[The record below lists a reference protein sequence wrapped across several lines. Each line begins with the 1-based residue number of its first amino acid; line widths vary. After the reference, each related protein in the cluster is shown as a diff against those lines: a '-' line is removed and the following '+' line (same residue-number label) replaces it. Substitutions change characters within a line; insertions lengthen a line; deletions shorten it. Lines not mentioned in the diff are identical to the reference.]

1 MKLFDQ
7 FCTYL
12 SDLTTIDKTYISLI
26 LSTTI
31 VLVFFSLMKRIGRR
45 TIRKKIEGR
54 KEYFLNQALQIIFS
68 VLEVVFLLYIWS
80 EYIQNLMTLI
90 SVTSAAMTIA
100 LRELILNFFCGV
112 YIKMKKPFQVEDRI
126 EVKGIRGDVM
136 NITSLNFEV
145 LEISTKDEH
154 GQSTGVIV
162 TFPNSIV
169 FSEPVRNLNK
179 GFKYVWDELTVKVP
193 LTCDLV
199 KNKQA
204 LYKIVNNIETIKNIP
219 KKMKAQINDINTTN
233 RVYFNKYDPTIYTK
247 IIDDH
252 IELTIRYLM
261 HPKKG
266 RFVESVIW
274 NKVLEEY
281 KAGNINLY
289 TGGAE
294 TEEES

>member
-1 MKLFDQ
+1 MGLFDKI
-7 FCTYL
+7 CKYV
-12 SDLTTIDKTYISLI
+12 SDLTTINQSYIALALATSIVI
-26 LSTTI
+26 LLFS
-31 VLVFFSLMKRIGRR
+31 FFKKIGKRA
-45 TIRKKIEGR
+45 IRKKIEGR
-54 KEYFLNQALQIIFS
+54 KEYIINQAVQIILNI
-68 VLEVVFLLYIWS
+68 LEVVFLLVIWN
-80 EYIQNLMTLI
+80 EYIQSLMTLI

-100 LRELILNFFCGV
+100 LRELILNFFCGI

-126 EVKGIRGDVM
+126 EVKGIKGDVM
-136 NITSLNFEV
+136 NISSLNFEV
-145 LEISTKDEH
+145 LEISTKEEH

-179 GFKYVWDELTVKVP
+179 GFKYIWDELTVKVP
-193 LTCDLV
+193 MDCDLV
-199 KNKQA
+199 KNKQE
-204 LYKIVNNIETIKNIP
+204 LYKIVNNIEIIKNIP

-247 IIDDH
+247 IVDNH

-274 NKVLEEY
+274 NKILEGY
-281 KAGNINLY
+281 KDKRIDLY
-289 TGGAE
+289 MEG
-294 TEEES
+294 

>member
-1 MKLFDQ
+1 MEFFDKI
-7 FCTYL
+7 CKYV
-12 SDLTTIDKTYISLI
+12 SDLTTINQSYIALVLATSIVI
-26 LSTTI
+26 LLFS
-31 VLVFFSLMKRIGRR
+31 FFKKIGKRA
-45 TIRKKIEGR
+45 IRKKIEGR
-54 KEYFLNQALQIIFS
+54 KEYIINQAVQIILNI
-68 VLEVVFLLYIWS
+68 LEVVFLLVIWN
-80 EYIQNLMTLI
+80 EYIQSLMTLI

-100 LRELILNFFCGV
+100 LRELILNFFCGI

-126 EVKGIRGDVM
+126 EVKDIKGDVM
-136 NITSLNFEV
+136 NISSLNFEV
-145 LEISTKDEH
+145 LEISTKEEH

-179 GFKYVWDELTVKVP
+179 GFKYIWDELTVKVP
-193 LTCDLV
+193 MDCDLV
-199 KNKQA
+199 KNKQE
-204 LYKIVNNIETIKNIP
+204 LYKIVNNIEIIKNIP

-247 IIDDH
+247 IVDNH

-274 NKVLEEY
+274 NKILEGY
-281 KAGNINLY
+281 KDKRIDLY
-289 TGGAE
+289 MEG
-294 TEEES
+294 

>member
-1 MKLFDQ
+1 MEYFDR
-7 FCTYL
+7 FCKYL
-12 SDLTTIDKTYISLI
+12 SGLTTINETYISLI

-31 VLVFFSLMKRIGRR
+31 VLILFTFFKKIGRR

-54 KEYFLNQALQIIFS
+54 KEYFINQAIQI
-68 VLEVVFLLYIWS
+68 VLNVTEVIFLLFIWND
-80 EYIQNLMTLI
+80 YIQNLMTLI

-100 LRELILNFFCGV
+100 LREIILNFFCGI
-112 YIKMKKPFQVEDRI
+112 YIKVKKPFQVEDRI
-126 EVKGIRGDVM
+126 EVKDIRGDVM
-136 NITSLNFEV
+136 NISSLNFEV
-145 LEISTKDEH
+145 LEISTDEKH

-179 GFKYVWDELTVKVP
+179 GFKYIWDELTVKV
-193 LTCDLV
+193 TMDCDLV
-199 KNKQA
+199 KNKQE
-204 LYKIVNNIETIKNIP
+204 LYKIVNNIEVIKNIP
-219 KKMKAQINDINTTN
+219 KKMKAQINDINTIN

-247 IIDDH
+247 IVDDH

-274 NKVLEEY
+274 NKVLESY
-281 KAGNINLY
+281 KEGRIDLFPGM
-289 TGGAE
+289 TK
-294 TEEES
+294 ES

>member
-1 MKLFDQ
+1 MEYLDR
-7 FCTYL
+7 FCKYL
-12 SDLTTIDKTYISLI
+12 SGLTTINETYISLI

-31 VLVFFSLMKRIGRR
+31 VLILFTFFKKIGRR

-54 KEYFLNQALQIIFS
+54 KEYFINQAIQI
-68 VLEVVFLLYIWS
+68 VLNVTEVIFLLFIWND
-80 EYIQNLMTLI
+80 YIQNLMTLI

-100 LRELILNFFCGV
+100 LREIILNFFCGI
-112 YIKMKKPFQVEDRI
+112 YIKVKKPFQVEDRI
-126 EVKGIRGDVM
+126 EVKDIRGDVM
-136 NITSLNFEV
+136 NISSLNFEV
-145 LEISTKDEH
+145 LEISTDEKH

-179 GFKYVWDELTVKVP
+179 GFKYIWDELTVKV
-193 LTCDLV
+193 TMDCDLV
-199 KNKQA
+199 KNKQE
-204 LYKIVNNIETIKNIP
+204 LYKIVNNIEVIKNIP
-219 KKMKAQINDINTTN
+219 KKMKTQINDINTTN

-247 IIDDH
+247 IVDDH

-274 NKVLEEY
+274 NKVLESY
-281 KAGNINLY
+281 KEGRIDLFPGM
-289 TGGAE
+289 TK
-294 TEEES
+294 ES

>member
-1 MKLFDQ
+1 MEFFDKI
-7 FCTYL
+7 CKYV
-12 SDLTTIDKTYISLI
+12 SDLTTINQSYIALALATSIVI
-26 LSTTI
+26 LLFS
-31 VLVFFSLMKRIGRR
+31 FFKKIGKRA
-45 TIRKKIEGR
+45 IRKKIEGR
-54 KEYFLNQALQIIFS
+54 KEYIINQAVQIILNI
-68 VLEVVFLLYIWS
+68 LEVVFLLVIWN
-80 EYIQNLMTLI
+80 EYIQSLMTLI

-100 LRELILNFFCGV
+100 LRELILNFFCGI

-126 EVKGIRGDVM
+126 EVKGIKGDVM
-136 NITSLNFEV
+136 NISSLNFEV
-145 LEISTKDEH
+145 LEISTKEEH
-154 GQSTGVIV
+154 GQSTAVIV

-193 LTCDLV
+193 MDCDLV
-199 KNKQA
+199 KNKQE
-204 LYKIVNNIETIKNIP
+204 LYKIVNNIEIIKNIP

-247 IIDDH
+247 IVDNH

-274 NKVLEEY
+274 NKILEGY
-281 KAGNINLY
+281 KDKKIDLY
-289 TGGAE
+289 MEG
-294 TEEES
+294 

>member
-1 MKLFDQ
+1 MEFFDKI
-7 FCTYL
+7 CKYV
-12 SDLTTIDKTYISLI
+12 SDLTTINQSYIALVLATSIVI
-26 LSTTI
+26 LLFS
-31 VLVFFSLMKRIGRR
+31 FFKKIGKRA
-45 TIRKKIEGR
+45 IRKKIEGR
-54 KEYFLNQALQIIFS
+54 KEYVINQAVQIILNI
-68 VLEVVFLLYIWS
+68 LEVVFLLVIWN
-80 EYIQNLMTLI
+80 EYIQSLMTLI

-100 LRELILNFFCGV
+100 LRELILNFFCGI

-126 EVKGIRGDVM
+126 EVKGIKGDVM
-136 NITSLNFEV
+136 NISSLNFEV
-145 LEISTKDEH
+145 LEISTKEEH

-193 LTCDLV
+193 MDCDLV
-199 KNKQA
+199 KNKQE
-204 LYKIVNNIETIKNIP
+204 LYKIVNNIEIIKNIP

-247 IIDDH
+247 IVDNH

-274 NKVLEEY
+274 NKILEGY
-281 KAGNINLY
+281 KDKKIDLY
-289 TGGAE
+289 MEG
-294 TEEES
+294 

>member
-1 MKLFDQ
+1 MEYFDR
-7 FCTYL
+7 FCKYL
-12 SDLTTIDKTYISLI
+12 SGLTTINETYISLI

-31 VLVFFSLMKRIGRR
+31 VLLLFTFFKKIGRR

-54 KEYFLNQALQIIFS
+54 KEYFINQAIQI
-68 VLEVVFLLYIWS
+68 VLNVTEVIFLLFIWND
-80 EYIQNLMTLI
+80 YIQNLMTLI

-100 LRELILNFFCGV
+100 LREIILNFFCGI
-112 YIKMKKPFQVEDRI
+112 YIKVKKPFQVEDRI
-126 EVKGIRGDVM
+126 EVKEIRGDVM
-136 NITSLNFEV
+136 NISSLNFEV
-145 LEISTKDEH
+145 LEISTDEKH

-169 FSEPVRNLNK
+169 FSEPVRNINK
-179 GFKYVWDELTVKVP
+179 GFKYIWDELTVKVAMD
-193 LTCDLV
+193 CDLV
-199 KNKQA
+199 KNKQE
-204 LYKIVNNIETIKNIP
+204 LYKIVNSIEVIKNIP
-219 KKMKAQINDINTTN
+219 KKMKTQINDINTTN

-274 NKVLEEY
+274 NKVLESY
-281 KAGNINLY
+281 KEGRIDLFPGM
-289 TGGAE
+289 TK
-294 TEEES
+294 ESKN

>member
-1 MKLFDQ
+1 MEYFDR
-7 FCTYL
+7 FCKYL
-12 SDLTTIDKTYISLI
+12 SGLTTINETYISLI

-31 VLVFFSLMKRIGRR
+31 VLILFTFFKKIGRR

-54 KEYFLNQALQIIFS
+54 KEYFINQAIQI
-68 VLEVVFLLYIWS
+68 VLNVTEVIFLLFIWND
-80 EYIQNLMTLI
+80 YIQNLMTLI

-100 LRELILNFFCGV
+100 LRELILNFFCGI
-112 YIKMKKPFQVEDRI
+112 YIKVKKPFQVEDRI
-126 EVKGIRGDVM
+126 EVKDIRGDVM
-136 NITSLNFEV
+136 NISSLNFEV
-145 LEISTKDEH
+145 LEISTDEKH

-179 GFKYVWDELTVKVP
+179 GFKYIWDELTVKV
-193 LTCDLV
+193 TMDCDLV
-199 KNKQA
+199 KNKQE
-204 LYKIVNNIETIKNIP
+204 LYKIVNNIEVIKNIP

-247 IIDDH
+247 IVDDH

-274 NKVLEEY
+274 NKVLESY
-281 KAGNINLY
+281 KEGRIDLFPGM
-289 TGGAE
+289 TK
-294 TEEES
+294 ESKN

>member
-1 MKLFDQ
+1 MGLFDKI
-7 FCTYL
+7 CKYV
-12 SDLTTIDKTYISLI
+12 SDLTTINQSYIALVLATSIVI
-26 LSTTI
+26 LLFS
-31 VLVFFSLMKRIGRR
+31 FFKKIGKRA
-45 TIRKKIEGR
+45 IRKKIEGR
-54 KEYFLNQALQIIFS
+54 KEYVINQAVQIILNI
-68 VLEVVFLLYIWS
+68 LEVVFLLVIWN
-80 EYIQNLMTLI
+80 EYIQSLMTLI

-100 LRELILNFFCGV
+100 LRELILNFFCGI

-126 EVKGIRGDVM
+126 EVKDIKGDVM
-136 NITSLNFEV
+136 NISSLNFEV
-145 LEISTKDEH
+145 LEISTKEEH

-179 GFKYVWDELTVKVP
+179 GFKYIWDELTVKVP
-193 LTCDLV
+193 MDCDLV
-199 KNKQA
+199 KNKQE
-204 LYKIVNNIETIKNIP
+204 LYKIVNNIEIIKNIP

-247 IIDDH
+247 IVDNH

-274 NKVLEEY
+274 NKILEGY
-281 KAGNINLY
+281 KDKKIDLY
-289 TGGAE
+289 MEG
-294 TEEES
+294 

>member
-1 MKLFDQ
+1 MGLFDKI
-7 FCTYL
+7 CKYV
-12 SDLTTIDKTYISLI
+12 SDLTTINQSYKALVLATSIVI
-26 LSTTI
+26 LLFS
-31 VLVFFSLMKRIGRR
+31 FFKKIGKRA
-45 TIRKKIEGR
+45 IRKKIEGR
-54 KEYFLNQALQIIFS
+54 KEYVINQAVQIILNI
-68 VLEVVFLLYIWS
+68 LEVVFLLVIWN
-80 EYIQNLMTLI
+80 EYIQSLMTLI

-100 LRELILNFFCGV
+100 LRELILNFFCGI

-126 EVKGIRGDVM
+126 EVKGIKGDVM
-136 NITSLNFEV
+136 NISSLNFEV
-145 LEISTKDEH
+145 LEISTKEEH

-193 LTCDLV
+193 MDCDLV
-199 KNKQA
+199 KNKQE
-204 LYKIVNNIETIKNIP
+204 LYKIVNNIEIIKNIP

-247 IIDDH
+247 IVDNH

-274 NKVLEEY
+274 NKILEGY
-281 KAGNINLY
+281 KDKKIDLY
-289 TGGAE
+289 MEG
-294 TEEES
+294 

>member
-1 MKLFDQ
+1 MGLFDKI
-7 FCTYL
+7 CKYV
-12 SDLTTIDKTYISLI
+12 SDLTTINQSYIALALATSIVI
-26 LSTTI
+26 LLFS
-31 VLVFFSLMKRIGRR
+31 FFKKIGKRA
-45 TIRKKIEGR
+45 IRKKIEGR
-54 KEYFLNQALQIIFS
+54 KEYIINQAVQIILNI
-68 VLEVVFLLYIWS
+68 LEVVFLLVIWN
-80 EYIQNLMTLI
+80 EYIQSLMTLI

-100 LRELILNFFCGV
+100 LRELILNFFCGI

-126 EVKGIRGDVM
+126 EVKDIKGDVM
-136 NITSLNFEV
+136 NISSLNFEV
-145 LEISTKDEH
+145 LEISTKEEH

-179 GFKYVWDELTVKVP
+179 GFKYIWDELTVKVP
-193 LTCDLV
+193 MDCDLV
-199 KNKQA
+199 KNKQE
-204 LYKIVNNIETIKNIP
+204 LYKIVNNIEIIKNIP

-247 IIDDH
+247 IVDNH

-274 NKVLEEY
+274 NKILEGY
-281 KAGNINLY
+281 KDKKIDLY
-289 TGGAE
+289 MEG
-294 TEEES
+294 

>member
-1 MKLFDQ
+1 MEYFDR
-7 FCTYL
+7 FCKYL
-12 SDLTTIDKTYISLI
+12 SGLTTINETYISLI

-31 VLVFFSLMKRIGRR
+31 VLILFTFFKKIGRR

-54 KEYFLNQALQIIFS
+54 KEYFINQAIQI
-68 VLEVVFLLYIWS
+68 VLNVTEVIFLLFIWND
-80 EYIQNLMTLI
+80 YIQNLMTLI

-100 LRELILNFFCGV
+100 LRELILNFFCGI

-126 EVKGIRGDVM
+126 EVKDIRGDVM
-136 NITSLNFEV
+136 NISSLNFEV
-145 LEISTKDEH
+145 LEISTDEKH

-179 GFKYVWDELTVKVP
+179 GFKYIWDELTVKV
-193 LTCDLV
+193 TMDCDLV
-199 KNKQA
+199 KNKQE
-204 LYKIVNNIETIKNIP
+204 LYKIVNNIEVIKNIP

-247 IIDDH
+247 IVDDH

-274 NKVLEEY
+274 NKVLESY
-281 KAGNINLY
+281 KEGRIDLFPGM
-289 TGGAE
+289 TK
-294 TEEES
+294 ES

>member
-1 MKLFDQ
+1 MEYFDR
-7 FCTYL
+7 FCKYL
-12 SDLTTIDKTYISLI
+12 SGLTTINETYISLI

-31 VLVFFSLMKRIGRR
+31 VLILFTFFKKIGRR

-54 KEYFLNQALQIIFS
+54 KEYFINQAIQI
-68 VLEVVFLLYIWS
+68 VLNVTEVIFLLFIWND
-80 EYIQNLMTLI
+80 YIQNLMTLI

-100 LRELILNFFCGV
+100 LREIILNFFCGI
-112 YIKMKKPFQVEDRI
+112 YIKVKKPFQVEDRI
-126 EVKGIRGDVM
+126 EVKDIRGDVM
-136 NITSLNFEV
+136 NISSLNFEV
-145 LEISTKDEH
+145 LEISTDEKH

-179 GFKYVWDELTVKVP
+179 GFKYIWDELTVKV
-193 LTCDLV
+193 TMDCDLV
-199 KNKQA
+199 KNKQE
-204 LYKIVNNIETIKNIP
+204 LYKIVNNIEVIKNIP

-247 IIDDH
+247 IVDDH

-274 NKVLEEY
+274 NKVLESY
-281 KAGNINLY
+281 KEGRIDLFSGM
-289 TGGAE
+289 TK
-294 TEEES
+294 ES

>member
-1 MKLFDQ
+1 MEFFDKI
-7 FCTYL
+7 CKYI
-12 SDLTTIDKTYISLI
+12 SNLTTINESYIALVLATSIVI
-26 LSTTI
+26 LLFS
-31 VLVFFSLMKRIGRR
+31 FFKKIGKR

-54 KEYFLNQALQIIFS
+54 KEYVINQAVQIILNI
-68 VLEVVFLLYIWS
+68 LEVVFLLMIWS
-80 EYIQNLMTLI
+80 EYIQSLMTLI

-100 LRELILNFFCGV
+100 LRELILNFFCGI

-126 EVKGIRGDVM
+126 EVKGIKGDVM
-136 NITSLNFEV
+136 NISSLNFEV
-145 LEISTKDEH
+145 LEISTKEEH

-193 LTCDLV
+193 MDCDLV
-199 KNKQA
+199 KNKQE
-204 LYKIVNNIETIKNIP
+204 LYKIVNNIEIIKNIP

-247 IIDDH
+247 IVDNH

-274 NKVLEEY
+274 NKILEEY
-281 KAGNINLY
+281 KDKRIDLY
-289 TGGAE
+289 MEG
-294 TEEES
+294 

>member
-1 MKLFDQ
+1 MEFFDKI
-7 FCTYL
+7 CKYV
-12 SDLTTIDKTYISLI
+12 SDLTTINQSYIALALATSIVI
-26 LSTTI
+26 LLFS
-31 VLVFFSLMKRIGRR
+31 FFKKIGKRA
-45 TIRKKIEGR
+45 IRKKIEGR
-54 KEYFLNQALQIIFS
+54 KEYIINQAVQIILNI
-68 VLEVVFLLYIWS
+68 LEVVFLLVIWN
-80 EYIQNLMTLI
+80 EYIQSLMTLI

-100 LRELILNFFCGV
+100 LRELILNFFCGI
-112 YIKMKKPFQVEDRI
+112 YIKMKKPFQVENRI
-126 EVKGIRGDVM
+126 EVKGIKGDVM
-136 NITSLNFEV
+136 NISSLNFEV
-145 LEISTKDEH
+145 LEISTKEEH

-193 LTCDLV
+193 MDCDLV
-199 KNKQA
+199 KNKQE
-204 LYKIVNNIETIKNIP
+204 LYKIVNNIEIIKNIP

-247 IIDDH
+247 IVDNH

-274 NKVLEEY
+274 NKILEGY
-281 KAGNINLY
+281 KDKRIDLY
-289 TGGAE
+289 MEG
-294 TEEES
+294 

>member
-1 MKLFDQ
+1 MKYFDN
-7 FCTYL
+7 FCKYL
-12 SDLTTIDKTYISLI
+12 SELTTIDKTYISLV

-31 VLVFFSLMKRIGRR
+31 VIILFSFFKRIGRK
-45 TIRKKIEGR
+45 TIKKKIEGR
-54 KEYFLNQALQIIFS
+54 KEYLINQAMQIILN
-68 VLEVVFLLYIWS
+68 VAEVIFLLFIWGD
-80 EYIQNLMTLI
+80 YIQNLMTLI

-100 LRELILNFFCGV
+100 LREIILNFFCGI
-112 YIKMKKPFQVEDRI
+112 YIKVKKPFQVEDRI
-126 EVKGIRGDVM
+126 EVKDIKGDVM
-136 NITSLNFEV
+136 NISSLNFEV
-145 LEISTKDEH
+145 LEISNKEEH

-193 LTCDLV
+193 IDCDLA
-199 KNKQA
+199 KNKQE
-204 LYKIVNNIETIKNIP
+204 LYKIVNNIEIIRNIP
-219 KKMKAQINDINTTN
+219 KKMKSQINDINTTN

-247 IIDDH
+247 IVDDH

-274 NKVLEEY
+274 NKILEAY
-281 KAGNINLY
+281 KEGNIDLFPAI
-289 TGGAE
+289 TK
-294 TEEES
+294 ES

>member
-1 MKLFDQ
+1 MEYFDR
-7 FCTYL
+7 FCKYL
-12 SDLTTIDKTYISLI
+12 SGLTTINETYISLI

-31 VLVFFSLMKRIGRR
+31 VLILFTFFKKIGRR

-54 KEYFLNQALQIIFS
+54 KEYFINQAIQI
-68 VLEVVFLLYIWS
+68 VLNVTEVIFLLFIWND
-80 EYIQNLMTLI
+80 YIQNLMTLI

-100 LRELILNFFCGV
+100 LREIILNFFCGI
-112 YIKMKKPFQVEDRI
+112 YIKVKKPFQVEDRI
-126 EVKGIRGDVM
+126 EVKDIRGDVM
-136 NITSLNFEV
+136 NISSLNFEV
-145 LEISTKDEH
+145 LEISTDEKH

-179 GFKYVWDELTVKVP
+179 GFKYIWDELTVKV
-193 LTCDLV
+193 TMDCDLV
-199 KNKQA
+199 KNKQE
-204 LYKIVNNIETIKNIP
+204 LYKIVNNIEVIKNIP
-219 KKMKAQINDINTTN
+219 KKMKTQINDINTTN

-247 IIDDH
+247 IVDDH

-274 NKVLEEY
+274 NKVLESY
-281 KAGNINLY
+281 KEGRIDLFSGM
-289 TGGAE
+289 TK
-294 TEEES
+294 ES

>member
-1 MKLFDQ
+1 MGLFDKI
-7 FCTYL
+7 CKYV
-12 SDLTTIDKTYISLI
+12 SDLTTINQSYIALALATSIVI
-26 LSTTI
+26 LLFS
-31 VLVFFSLMKRIGRR
+31 FFKKIGKRA
-45 TIRKKIEGR
+45 IRKKIEGR
-54 KEYFLNQALQIIFS
+54 KEYIINQAVQIILNI
-68 VLEVVFLLYIWS
+68 LEVVFLLVIWN
-80 EYIQNLMTLI
+80 EYIQSLMTLI

-100 LRELILNFFCGV
+100 LRELILNFFCGI

-126 EVKGIRGDVM
+126 EVKDIRGDVM
-136 NITSLNFEV
+136 NISSLNFEI
-145 LEISTKDEH
+145 LEISSKDEH

-179 GFKYVWDELTVKVP
+179 GFKYIWDELTVKV
-193 LTCDLV
+193 TMDCDLV
-199 KNKQA
+199 KNKQE
-204 LYKIVNNIETIKNIP
+204 LYKIVNNIEVIKNIP

-247 IIDDH
+247 IVDDH

-274 NKVLEEY
+274 NKVLESY
-281 KAGNINLY
+281 KEGRIDLFPGM
-289 TGGAE
+289 TK
-294 TEEES
+294 ES